1 MSSADAAG
9 PLWRCS
15 ADLWYS
21 SRTWYW
27 VCWVLVHKVGLGSKG
42 AALASAVSY
51 STNLAILC
59 LYTRLS
65 GACRMTWTWFSME
78 AFAFKELRQFA
89 ELAVPSA
96 MMVCL
101 EWWSFELLVLLS
113 GLLPN
118 PKLETSVLSICLN
131 TGALMFTVPSG
142 LCAAISTCVSNEL
155 GAGRPQVARMATIV
169 VICMALFA
177 GSVISI
183 TMILL
188 RKSWDYMYNN
198 EEEVV
203 TYIARMIPV
212 LGVSFFID
220 GIHTSLSGNLC
231 PNLMFELFA
240 MYREWQ
246 EEMAKEISGR
256 QFCGSSVCR
265 YLIAS
270 LASSC
275 TKHAEASLMA
285 EIHDVSIKALTPAQ
299 AQAKPQPSPPAVT
312 ADKA

>member
-1 MSSADAAG
+1 MSSVDVAG
-9 PLWRCS
+9 PLGRCP
-15 ADLWYS
+15 ADPWYS

-65 GACRMTWTWFSME
+65 GACRRTWTGLFME

-131 TGALMFTVPSG
+131 TGALMFTVPSDV
-142 LCAAISTCVSNEL
+142 CAAISTRVSIEL
-155 GAGRPQVARMATIV
+155 GAGRPQHIADVILTQFDRTREVPTTLLLYLPTTTTTIQSILSRALSATLVRIP
-169 VICMALFA
+169 IASLLFGNA
-177 GSVISI
+177 
-183 TMILL
+183 
-188 RKSWDYMYNN
+188 
-198 EEEVV
+198 
-203 TYIARMIPV
+203 A
-212 LGVSFFID
+212 
-220 GIHTSLSGNLC
+220 GNLS

-256 QFCGSSVCR
+256 QLPLVQF
-265 YLIAS
+265 LPIADLRQRATF
-270 LASSC
+270 LA
-275 TKHAEASLMA
+275 HADNG
-285 EIHDVSIKALTPAQ
+285 H
-299 AQAKPQPSPPAVT
+299 
-312 ADKA
+312 